1 MLSNRVHLFF
11 ISTSRLLI
19 SKHNKKP
26 LQRHMNGKSEI
37 TGRAST
43 PPPLPASPL
52 SCLFL
57 SLSTSPCVDSCL
69 RVHDSPQ
76 LRGSGDSLAPIGG
89 VRDAVF
95 LALCCFVFGER
106 RPERSGAFLSVL
118 SISAPQ
124 RLGEGSAA
132 ERTRGGVAGRCAFAE
147 GEDPEEEEEEV
158 GGGGGERGRIT
169 GLTEHRHTSLIT
181 HHRAIATACPG
192 DG

>member
-1 MLSNRVHLFF
+1 
-11 ISTSRLLI
+11 
-19 SKHNKKP
+19 
-26 LQRHMNGKSEI
+26 MNGKSEI
-37 TGRAST
+37 TGHAST

-52 SCLFL
+52 SSLFL

-76 LRGSGDSLAPIGG
+76 LRGSGDNLAPIGG

-95 LALCCFVFGER
+95 LALCSFRVR
-106 RPERSGAFLSVL
+106 RASSAELGSISLCPV

-132 ERTRGGVAGRCAFAE
+132 ERTRRGVAGRCAFAE
-147 GEDPEEEEEEV
+147 GEDPEEEEV
-158 GGGGGERGRIT
+158 GGGGGVRGRIT

>member
-1 MLSNRVHLFF
+1 
-11 ISTSRLLI
+11 
-19 SKHNKKP
+19 
-26 LQRHMNGKSEI
+26 MNGKSEI
-37 TGRAST
+37 AGHAST

-106 RPERSGAFLSVL
+106 RPESSGAFLSVL
-118 SISAPQ
+118 YPSPRHSVWARGALRRERAEELQDCVLLQKARTPRRR
-124 RLGEGSAA
+124 RL
-132 ERTRGGVAGRCAFAE
+132 
-147 GEDPEEEEEEV
+147 EEEEEV
-158 GGGGGERGRIT
+158 ASGEG
-169 GLTEHRHTSLIT
+169 
-181 HHRAIATACPG
+181 
-192 DG
+192 